1 MQSPTVC
8 SPEDFSIYARPALVV
23 AHPGHELRVFGWLS
37 RNKPRVYVIT
47 DGSAQGGGYRIRS
60 SAQLLRALGSDVDD
74 VFGTMTD
81 ADIYRAILERDVPVF
96 EAILDALASSF
107 AKNAIDFVAGDAIE
121 GFNPTHD
128 LCRALVN
135 AAVLMAERAISREI
149 SNYEFRLTEWEQNGA
164 ECHDAECV
172 HLRLEDE
179 VLDRKLSAAQN
190 YNELRDEV
198 QQAIARKGKEYFRLE
213 CLRKVTVP
221 FPERLY
227 EGKPYYEAWGEQR
240 VAQGKYESVI
250 RYSEHVRPIMEAM
263 RERAI
268 AASKRAVPARC

>member
-1 MQSPTVC
+1 
-8 SPEDFSIYARPALVV
+8 
-23 AHPGHELRVFGWLS
+23 
-37 RNKPRVYVIT
+37 
-47 DGSAQGGGYRIRS
+47 
-60 SAQLLRALGSDVDD
+60 
-74 VFGTMTD
+74 MTD